1 MSCDFDDYTV
11 HVYWHEVYEFFVA
24 EIPEILFCTGD
35 GSTHE
40 EAIVALRTNFNLMKE
55 VAEEDG
61 KSWPEPI
68 QGTGV
73 TSIELKKA
81 ANILKLAKIATEAG
95 MSPQTLH
102 SKIKRNTKLNPSE
115 SRKLSSVLSSS
126 GLFLGRLSADLKAR
140 SKKKLTQGS
149 SKSKAVRLAKK

>member
-11 HVYWHEVYEFFVA
+11 HVYWHEVYRFFVA
-24 EIPEILFCTGD
+24 EIPVILFCTGD

-40 EAIVALRTNFNLMKE
+40 EAIAGLRTNFELMKE
-55 VAEEDG
+55 VAEEEG

-68 QGTGV
+68 QDTFV

-81 ANILKLAKIATEAG
+81 AHILKLARIATEAG

-102 SKIKRNTKLNPSE
+102 SKIKRNTKLNPAE

-126 GLFLGRLSADLKAR
+126 GLFLCRLSAEIKAG
-140 SKKKLTQGS
+140 SKKKTHQGS
-149 SKSKAVRLAKK
+149 SKSKAARLARK